1 MAQTY
6 ANNDNVLSKVKFGN
20 TTYYLKDAAARQVLD
35 SFGDI
40 VTYNVSGST
49 NAFAENNTTI
59 PTAGQVY
66 DYVGRQIGAIGQ
78 ALNLRPETNHAPL
91 DENDDPIAL
100 DPAPAAGDFIVESDG
115 SEWLY
120 DGTDWREVGSEN
132 AYVVKTFTIAG
143 VDMQDNITVSELQ
156 TALGLHALA
165 YKDNGSV
172 KINTIDSMNSFTTG
186 KAGSYNVSS
195 TPVSVPVTYSSLDV
209 TPAGS
214 VSITAGTAAA
224 ASYDKTTGVTVAA
237 AAPESGESAT
247 YTPEGSVSV
256 TNVTVTPS
264 TGTVA
269 TVTNAGTAYQ
279 LTAGSCTK
287 GTDTT
292 SAFATE
298 GVVASIGTGNDAE
311 TLILTAAGTSN
322 AVTASG
328 AITYTDPTLSGALPT
343 FGSESVVT
351 GITSASAT
359 ASFSGTGVKINAT
372 PTYTSTSATVTQPT
386 FTGSFSGT
394 SKSVTPTVA
403 TTTSAAGTNG
413 TVTVSSETIT
423 PTYNST
429 EKTASV
435 TFGVTSGS

>member
-20 TTYYLKDAAARQVLD
+20 TTYYLKDAAVRTILD
-35 SFGDI
+35 TFGDS
-40 VTYNVSGST
+40 VTYNVANTIADGS
-49 NAFAENNTTI
+49 NDLV
-59 PTAGQVY
+59 TADQVY
-66 DYVGRQIGAIGQ
+66 DYVGRQVGAIGT
-78 ALNLRPETNHAPL
+78 ALNLRSESDHSDVPTEGDNA
-91 DENDDPIAL
+91 A
-100 DPAPAAGDFIVESDG
+100 AAGDFVVESDG

-120 DGTDWREVGSEN
+120 DGTGWREVGSEN

-143 VDMQDNITVSELQ
+143 INMQDNITAAELK
-156 TALGLHALA
+156 TALELGALA

-172 KINTIDSMNSFTTG
+172 KVTTIDSMNAFSTG

-195 TPVSVPVTYSSLDV
+195 TPVSVPATYDSLDV

-237 AAPESGESAT
+237 ATPEEGQSAT
-247 YTPEGSVSV
+247 YTPAGSVSV

-264 TGTVA
+264 NGTVA

-279 LTAGSCTK
+279 LTAGSVTQ
-287 GTDTT
+287 GADTT

-298 GVVASIGTGNDAE
+298 GVVASIGTGTDAE
-311 TLILTAAGTSN
+311 TLILTTASTGN

-328 AITYTDPTLSGALPT
+328 TVTYTDPTLSGALPT

-359 ASFSGTGVKINAT
+359 ASFSGTGVIINAT

-403 TTTSAAGTNG
+403 TTVSAAGTNG
-413 TVTVSSETIT
+413 SITVASESIT
-423 PTYNST
+423 PTFNST
-429 EKTASV
+429 EKTVSV
-435 TFGVTSGS
+435 TFGNNV